1 MTKLAAVKSP
11 EEEARDP
18 KPSHQRDVPADGQ
31 RWEIQSVDD
40 PAPEEDPAG
49 YGYGV

>member
-1 MTKLAAVKSP
+1 MTKLAAVQTP
-11 EEEARDP
+11 EEEARNP
-18 KPSHQRDVPADGQ
+18 RPSRQRDVSADGQ
-31 RWEIQSVDD
+31 RCETESIDD